1 MEKITLDMFTKD
13 SVSVKRQEYIVQDN
27 VEYATNN
34 NIRKSYSNSTS
45 SRQELEEE
53 VPDPYKNIIL
63 MMWGD
68 EPTVG
73 DVTQ

>member
-1 MEKITLDMFTKD
+1 MEKITLDMLTQD
-13 SVSVKRQEYIVQDN
+13 SVSIKRQEYIVQDG
-27 VEYATNN
+27 VEYATSN

-53 VPDPYKNIIL
+53 VPDPYKAIIL